1 MKRLGAL
8 MPSLDGL
15 GRYFPLTLFVPA
27 DEGAAIPPPEFVKL
41 AGTFRAEIIV
51 RKDEIEVNGKSI
63 MGMMMLAAECGA
75 EITIRADGDD
85 EQEAIEKLIALV
97 NNRFGED

>member
-1 MKRLGAL
+1 MSEQTIQIRNKY
-8 MPSLDGL
+8 GL
-15 GRYFPLTLFVPA
+15 HASPA
-27 DEGAAIPPPEFVKL
+27 AEFVKL
-41 AGTFRAEIIV
+41 ATQYQSEIWV
-51 RKDEIEVNGKSI
+51 RKQELEVNGKSI

-85 EQEAIEKLIALV
+85 ANEAIDKLIALV

>member
-1 MKRLGAL
+1 MSERTAQIRNKY
-8 MPSLDGL
+8 GL
-15 GRYFPLTLFVPA
+15 HARPA
-27 DEGAAIPPPEFVKL
+27 AEFVKL
-41 AGTFRAEIIV
+41 ATQFQSEIWV
-51 RKDEIEVNGKSI
+51 RKQEVEVNGKSI

-97 NNRFGED
+97 HNRFGED